1 MQKTTFLAAL
11 LSFGI
16 AAPVALAAPD
26 QASNQTQARSA
37 ENTNAKGQKS
47 APTFKWT
54 AAGGEVDVV
63 KGTIDKWDD
72 KGRLEAG
79 GFLGMGDTKMR
90 VTNET
95 LIVGQDGRRLN
106 RNDLRPGRGIAT
118 IFKKIDAAAAKANEK
133 EASTNKV
140 ALVIVIEQ

>member
-1 MQKTTFLAAL
+1 MQMSSLVAVLFSFAL
-11 LSFGI
+11 
-16 AAPVALAAPD
+16 AAPVANAAPE
-26 QASNQTQARSA
+26 QAQARSA

-47 APTFKWT
+47 APSFKWT

-106 RNDLRPGRGIAT
+106 RADLRPGRAIAT
-118 IFKKIDAAAAKANEK
+118 IFKKTDAAQAAANEK
-133 EASTNKV
+133 ETSSNKI

>member
-1 MQKTTFLAAL
+1 MQKTRFIATLFGLALVAQ
-11 LSFGI
+11 
-16 AAPVALAAPD
+16 AALAAPD
-26 QASNQTQARSA
+26 QTQARSA

-47 APTFKWT
+47 APAFKWT

-106 RNDLRPGRGIAT
+106 RADLRPGRAIAT
-118 IFKKIDAAAAKANEK
+118 IFKKTDAAQAAASEK
-133 EASTNKV
+133 ETSSSKI

>member
-1 MQKTTFLAAL
+1 MNKNTF
-11 LSFGI
+11 I
-16 AAPVALAAPD
+16 AAVFSIFAVAAAHAAPD
-26 QASNQTQARSA
+26 QTQARSGD
-37 ENTNAKGQKS
+37 NTNAKGQKS

-106 RNDLRPGRGIAT
+106 RADLRPGREIAT
-118 IFKKIDAAAAKANEK
+118 IFKKTDAAEAKADQK
-133 EASTNKV
+133 DASTNKV

>member
-1 MQKTTFLAAL
+1 MQKKTFIAAL
-11 LSFGI
+11 LSCAI

-26 QASNQTQARSA
+26 QTSNQTQTRSA
-37 ENTNAKGQKS
+37 ENTNAKGQKN

-90 VTNET
+90 VTSET

-106 RNDLRPGRGIAT
+106 RADLRPGRGIAT
-118 IFKKIDAAAAKANEK
+118 IFKKIDAAAAKTNDK

>member
-1 MQKTTFLAAL
+1 MQKTRFIATLFSLVLVAQAA
-11 LSFGI
+11 S
-16 AAPVALAAPD
+16 AAPD
-26 QASNQTQARSA
+26 QTQARSA

-47 APTFKWT
+47 APAFKWT

-106 RNDLRPGRGIAT
+106 RADLRPGRAIAT
-118 IFKKIDAAAAKANEK
+118 IFKKTDAAQAANEK
-133 EASTNKV
+133 ETSSSKI